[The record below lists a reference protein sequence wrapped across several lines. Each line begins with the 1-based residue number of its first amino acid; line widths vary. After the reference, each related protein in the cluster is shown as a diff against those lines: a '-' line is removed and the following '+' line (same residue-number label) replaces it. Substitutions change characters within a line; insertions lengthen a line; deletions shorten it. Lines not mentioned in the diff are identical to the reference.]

1 MIVAS
6 MATLPHRRDIALRAV
21 ASLLPQVDALY
32 LWLDKHTTAEALA
45 AEEMF
50 FDVLIAHGRSDESQM
65 GVRHGDLGD
74 GGKFEPLPSLPDDTV
89 WLICDDDIEYPSDYA
104 EAMVEALA
112 LCEYDAIIGGSRPD
126 CVVGLHALRLPETC
140 KDYRRQREHV
150 QHCLRYDTRPAR
162 VEYAHVLGT
171 SSVVTR
177 PRYLRSFETVDVTDP
192 PNVGDLHL
200 AAWCERQ
207 GIPRYCL
214 PLPRERW
221 LTNLLPDGA
230 PCIWSD
236 RATKN
241 ENRVVSSVTW
251 GPLA

>member
-21 ASLLPQVDALY
+21 ASLLPQVDRFT

-104 EAMVEALA
+104 VRMTTALHQA
-112 LCEYDAIIGGSRPD
+112 EGTSDGP

-140 KDYRRQREHV
+140 KDYRRQRTHV
-150 QHCLRYDTRPAR
+150 QHCLRYDTRPEAMTR
-162 VEYAHVLGT
+162 AHVLGT

-177 PRYLRSFETVDVTDP
+177 PRYLRGFEAVDVTDP

-200 AAWCERQ
+200 AAFCERQ

-214 PLPRERW
+214 PLPRDRW
-221 LTNLLPDGA
+221 LGNLLPDGA